1 MIFPWVFAILQYSLD
16 KKDGGL
22 DQDLQEE
29 QALNAVFLAAGGVF
43 EWLNAMTVH
52 VFLTPR
58 LNCWVIATEPMRK
71 RIVYKK
77 CPLKKTFGEN
87 DEIY

>member
-1 MIFPWVFAILQYSLD
+1 MIFPWLFSIFQFFFDYEI
-16 KKDGGL
+16 GGL
-22 DQDLQEE
+22 NQDLEE
-29 QALNAVFLAAGGVF
+29 EMALNSIFLSGGNLF
-43 EWLNAMTVH
+43 QWINTMTVH

-87 DEIY
+87 EEIY